1 MEIRQTV
8 LSILEH
14 ASSQDPRQVALA
26 EELLKDWEIKPMFHA
41 TAFDIFADRSLPMG
55 VRWLAIISF
64 KNNIDKYWKKTAQ
77 HAIRLE
83 EKALVRPRLLDY
95 FDEENPQIAIQYCVA
110 VSRIARWEFPRV
122 WPEFINVL
130 TARIQEIVGK
140 NNAANPDRRQIMEHN
155 ILYTLHLFVK
165 VMCQRTLEIERQ
177 ALKRL
182 TPVVFKIIAPVY
194 AERISQFNDALQSG
208 SAAQF
213 YGILKSIRLCVK
225 TMRRLFAH
233 GYRKSEPIGNIAIE
247 FYKASINHQ
256 SAFYS
261 LFASLPPDGRESADG
276 LQLRK
281 IILLYGKI
289 YLEFQ
294 KSDAI
299 RFITMDCVKI
309 MLQWYWVQIET
320 EAPKL
325 VSLATS
331 TDSHSEAILEPLLIQ
346 GIELYRNVV
355 KNFYYM
361 VDEGVEMDSSVK
373 RCRQI
378 IDNEII
384 VPEFVAQ
391 MAQMLI
397 NYYIPLKPKDIEM
410 WQNDPETWV
419 VEEESDY
426 WEFDIR
432 RSAERLFVD
441 VIDQHRV
448 QMVPQLNS
456 MVWNIQLSSD
466 ATVAFFQREGLYAAL
481 GLCVNQL
488 YDDMDFCKWL
498 KEHPIVDS
506 PLGVVKWRIAWLIG
520 RWVPVKFPASERGNA
535 YSLLLQ
541 LARTEEPLIVR
552 MEALASL
559 LRCIDNDWDFDTEQ
573 FKPYL
578 QQSIELIT
586 GVLGDANKAESQMR
600 IVGFLSTLI
609 CRMQRDI
616 VPYADSIVSL
626 IPPLWQSAA
635 EENLYQT
642 TILALVVKL
651 AEALGTQS
659 VVLQPFVVPLIQH
672 SVDLD
677 NPAHVYLLEDGL
689 DLWLALVRNGLTID
703 PAVRALL
710 KNIPKLLQ
718 YSTETLKKVLKIIE
732 GNLLID
738 GASIFTEYGH
748 VFLHGLCDL
757 VADKNLTARAIAAG
771 YATLNILV
779 QCVPLEICIKP
790 LTETN
795 GLWLAFTH
803 IVDKKEEPMILV
815 HHAAFMSRV
824 AVSYPSLFSE
834 FLASQDIAIT
844 KAFVESWIDLY
855 DDVGQVTQ
863 QRLFAIG
870 LAVAIATTNSGV
882 LQSLDSM
889 VPIWNDI
896 MSNTGSS
903 LVYFSDVDD
912 DLPDDS
918 DEMIA
923 ENQRRKNM
931 LANDPVHKFDIR
943 QILTQSMSECE
954 RLNGPERFRE
964 IVAQVAPADFED
976 FKNQISQ

>member
-1 MEIRQTV
+1 MDIRQAV

-14 ASSQDPRQVALA
+14 AASQDPRQVALA
-26 EELLKDWEIKPMFHA
+26 EELLRDWEIKPMFHA
-41 TAFDIFADRSLPMG
+41 TVFDIFADRSLPMG

-77 HAIRLE
+77 HAIQID
-83 EKALVRPRLLDY
+83 EKELVRPRLLDY
-95 FDEENPQIAIQYCVA
+95 FDEENPQLAIQYCVA

-122 WPEFINVL
+122 WPEFVDVL

-140 NNAANPDRRQIMEHN
+140 YNANNPDRFQTMEHN
-155 ILYTLHLFVK
+155 VLYTLHLFVK

-177 ALKRL
+177 ALKKL
-182 TPVVFKIIAPVY
+182 TPVVFGIIAPVY
-194 AERISQFNDALQSG
+194 VERIRQFNDSLQSG
-208 SAAQF
+208 SSEQF
-213 YGILKSIRLCVK
+213 QGLLKSIRLCVK
-225 TMRRLFAH
+225 TMRRLFAY
-233 GYRKSEPIGNIAIE
+233 GYRKSEPIGDIAIE
-247 FYKASINHQ
+247 FYKASIDHQ
-256 SAFYS
+256 SAFYN
-261 LFASLPPDGRESADG
+261 LYASLQPESRESADG

-299 RFITMDCVKI
+299 RFITMDCVKT
-309 MLQWYWVQIET
+309 MLEWYWIQLKI

-325 VSLATS
+325 VSLAND
-331 TDSHSEAILEPLLIQ
+331 TDNPPETTLEPLLIQ

-373 RCRQI
+373 RCRQV

-391 MAQMLI
+391 MAELLI

-410 WQNDPETWV
+410 WQNDPEAWV

-441 VIDQHRV
+441 VIDQHRE
-448 QMVPQLNS
+448 QMVPQLRH
-456 MVWNIQLSSD
+456 MIWNIQMSSD
-466 ATVAFFQREGLYAAL
+466 PNTAFFQREGLYAAL
-481 GLCVNQL
+481 GLCANQL
-488 YDDMDFCKWL
+488 YDDMDFCQWL
-498 KEHPIVDS
+498 KDHPIVDS
-506 PLGVVKWRIAWLIG
+506 PMGAVKWRIAWLVG
-520 RWVPVKFPASERGNA
+520 KWVPVKFPASERGNA
-535 YSLLLQ
+535 YSLLLL
-541 LARTEEPLIVR
+541 LANANEPLIVR
-552 MEALASL
+552 MEALTSL
-559 LRCIDNDWDFDTEQ
+559 IRCIDNDWDFNTEQ

-578 QQSIELIT
+578 QQSIQMII
-586 GVLGDANKAESQMR
+586 GVLGDVNKAESHMR
-600 IVGFLSTLI
+600 IVGFMSTLV

-616 VPYADSIVSL
+616 VPYADSIMNL
-626 IPPLWQSAA
+626 IPSLWQRAA

-642 TILALVVKL
+642 TILALVAKL

-659 VVLQPFVVPLIQH
+659 VALQPFVVPLIQH
-672 SVDLD
+672 SIDLD

-689 DLWLALVRNGLTID
+689 DLWLALVRNGSTIV
-703 PAVRALL
+703 PTVRALL
-710 KNIPKLLQ
+710 QNIPKLLQ

-732 GNLLID
+732 ANLLID
-738 GASIFTEYGH
+738 GASIFTEYGRML
-748 VFLHGLCDL
+748 LHGLCDL

-771 YATLNILV
+771 YATLNVLV

-790 LTETN
+790 LTESN

-803 IVDKKEEPMILV
+803 IVDKNEEAMVLV
-815 HHAAFMSRV
+815 HHAGFMSRV

-834 FLASQDIAIT
+834 FLASQDTAIT
-844 KAFVESWIDLY
+844 KVFVENWIDLY
-855 DDVGQVTQ
+855 DDVGQITQ
-863 QRLFAIG
+863 QRLFAVG
-870 LAVAIATTNSGV
+870 LAVAIATTNVGV
-882 LQSLDSM
+882 LQNLDSM

-903 LVYFSDVDD
+903 LVYFADADD
-912 DLPDDS
+912 DLPEDS
-918 DEMIA
+918 DDMIA
-923 ENQRRKNM
+923 ENQRRKTM
-931 LANDPVHKFDIR
+931 LANDPVHKFDIK

-954 RLNGPERFRE
+954 RLNGPERFQE

-976 FKNQISQ
+976 FKTQISQ